1 MIFAA
6 VAQSVSV
13 VLAQATAPPAAA
25 TGAAGACGP
34 VEDASAVCLS
44 VFNATNSSTAAK
56 VAQSVLVLPAKIG
69 LILGVAVLAQRLV
82 RRTIG
87 RFVKAMHTERGSA
100 DTTAA
105 ASDHAPRAILA
116 GGQAA
121 SGPGHSLRRAQR
133 AETIGALL
141 RSVSAVAI
149 WAVAGLMILAELG
162 LNLGPLIAGAGIVG
176 IALGFGSQNLVRDFI
191 TGVFMLAEDQYGVGD
206 VIDVGPATG
215 RVEGVSLRTTRL
227 RDINGTVWHVPNGEI
242 QRVGNKSQQWARAV
256 VDVDVAYDTD
266 IKRATDVIKAT
277 ADAMWSDESAPSTM
291 IEEPEV
297 LGVENLGADGIAIR
311 LMVKTAPD
319 TQLAVARELRA
330 RIKRAF
336 DAEGIEIPFP
346 QRTVWHRVDD
356 GTAVVP
362 AAMAAAGHGRS
373 DSSSD
378 DDG

>member
-1 MIFAA
+1 MLVTAI
-6 VAQSVSV
+6 AQPISVL
-13 VLAQATAPPAAA
+13 LAQVTAPPAAT
-25 TGAAGACGP
+25 TGAAAACGP

-44 VFNATNSSTAAK
+44 VFNATNNSTAAK
-56 VAQSVLVLPAKIG
+56 VAQSVLVLPAKIA
-69 LILGVAVLAQRLV
+69 LILGVAMLAQRLV

-87 RFVKAMHTERGSA
+87 RFMRAMHTERASH

-121 SGPGHSLRRAQR
+121 SGPGNSLRRAQR

-141 RSVSAVAI
+141 RSISAVAI
-149 WAVAGLMILAELG
+149 WAVAGLMIMAELG

-176 IALGFGSQNLVRDFI
+176 IALGFGSQNLVRDFV

-266 IKRATDVIKAT
+266 IRRATEVIKAS
-277 ADAMWSDESAPSTM
+277 ADAMWTDENSPAMM

-311 LMVKTAPD
+311 LVVKTAPD
-319 TQLAVARELRA
+319 AQLAVARELRA

-336 DAEGIEIPFP
+336 DTEGIEIPFP

-356 GTAVVP
+356 GTTVVP
-362 AAMAAAGHGRS
+362 AAMAATGSGWS
-373 DSSSD
+373 DTSD

>member
-1 MIFAA
+1 MIFSAIAQPIAA
-6 VAQSVSV
+6 
-13 VLAQATAPPAAA
+13 VLAQATPAPAAS
-25 TGAAGACGP
+25 TGVAAACGP

-56 VAQSVLVLPAKIG
+56 VAQSILVLPAKIA

-87 RFVKAMHTERGSA
+87 RFVKAMHTERPGPGS
-100 DTTAA
+100 TAA
-105 ASDHAPRAILA
+105 ESDHAPRAILA
-116 GGQAA
+116 GGQAS
-121 SGPGHSLRRAQR
+121 SGPAHSLRRAQR

-141 RSVSAVAI
+141 RSASAVAI
-149 WAVAGLMILAELG
+149 WAVAGLMIMAELG

-176 IALGFGSQNLVRDFI
+176 IALGFGSQNLVRDFV

-256 VDVDVAYDTD
+256 VDVDVAYHTD
-266 IKRATDVIKAT
+266 LHRATEVIKQT
-277 ADAMWSDESAPSTM
+277 ADAMWSDGSAPSMM

-297 LGVENLGADGIAIR
+297 LGVENLGTDGIAIR
-311 LMVKTAPD
+311 LVVKTAPD
-319 TQLAVARELRA
+319 AQLAVARELRA

-336 DAEGIEIPFP
+336 DSEGIEIPFP

-356 GTAVVP
+356 GTTVVP
-362 AAMAAAGHGRS
+362 AAMTATGQGRS
-373 DSSSD
+373 DTSD